1 MQKIMLNK
9 EPVELFKLLK
19 FEGLASS
26 GGVAKKMIEDQLVTV
41 NGEIET
47 RKRKK
52 IMAGDIISLGDDQ
65 FITALES

>member
-1 MQKIMLNK
+1 MREVLLNK
-9 EPVELFKLLK
+9 EPVELYKLIK

-26 GGVAKKMIEDQLVTV
+26 GGEAKKMIEDQLVRV

-52 IMAGDIISLGDDQ
+52 IMAGDVIKLGDEE
-65 FITALES
+65 FVTALEK